1 MDAQEQYHARYIHQL
16 ASQAS
21 QLSSSASAQLAASDA
36 QHSAEVEFI
45 TSQHQSEL
53 DSLHHQLTDTTA
65 VLNEQHASDL
75 AFQAEQQKLMV
86 SQLVTFLAW
95 EKDDAM
101 LELSTSHAAQ
111 LSSLVTQ
118 HDQQL
123 DSVQA
128 KMIEQSMNAMSASS
142 QAAAQALTAETSDL
156 PQDLNQLHSIE
167 LQTQQI
173 AFSLSLEEAHA
184 ERAQS
189 VQSLESAWEAKV
201 AEAKRSHE
209 TALRQA
215 LNSAAH
221 DSETES
227 QAQVGMLLTAH
238 ASELESLMAEHE
250 QHLTVIATQR
260 TQDQAESL
268 SHLTQAMEQLTHEH
282 AQSLASAELDWTHA
296 QTDQQEQNKQQL
308 LDLTMEHDSSLT
320 DLTDGWQKRL
330 QAAQSQHDAEMSHLS
345 SEHDSA
351 MALIREGAEL
361 AQQLHAVQLINL
373 QLEFEQAERK
383 LRADVSAAQHAHATA
398 FALHTNLQHQ
408 SQVCCK
414 HAQLF
419 VVITRSNDVVN
430 RHHMAGPMPYFCGFS
445 FASKQ
450 NIVIQPASLT
460 LLHQA
465 RVHCTWHRRCRSSKV
480 LHL

>member
-1 MDAQEQYHARYIHQL
+1 ML
-16 ASQAS
+16 
-21 QLSSSASAQLAASDA
+21 
-36 QHSAEVEFI
+36 
-45 TSQHQSEL
+45 TSQHHSEL
-53 DSLHHQLTDTTA
+53 DSLHYRLTDTTA
-65 VLNEQHASDL
+65 MLNEQHASDL

-128 KMIEQSMNAMSASS
+128 KMIEQSLDALNVVSASS
-142 QAAAQALTAETSDL
+142 QAAAQILTAEASDL
-156 PQDLNQLHSIE
+156 TQDLDQLHSIE

-173 AFSLSLEEAHA
+173 AFALSLEEAHA
-184 ERAQS
+184 EHAQS
-189 VQSLESAWEAKV
+189 VQRLEAACEAQV
-201 AEAKRSHE
+201 AEAACSHE

-238 ASELESLMAEHE
+238 AAELESLMAEHE
-250 QHLTVIATQR
+250 QHLTVIATQC

-268 SHLTQAMEQLTHEH
+268 SHLTEAMEQLTHEH
-282 AQSLASAELDWTHA
+282 AESMASAELDWTHA
-296 QTDQQEQNKQQL
+296 QTDQQEQHKQQL
-308 LDLTMEHDSSLT
+308 LDLTMEHDSSLS

-330 QAAQSQHDAEMSHLS
+330 QAAQLQHNAEMSHLS

-351 MALIREGAEL
+351 VTHIR
-361 AQQLHAVQLINL
+361 
-373 QLEFEQAERK
+373 
-383 LRADVSAAQHAHATA
+383 
-398 FALHTNLQHQ
+398 
-408 SQVCCK
+408 C
-414 HAQLF
+414 
-419 VVITRSNDVVN
+419 
-430 RHHMAGPMPYFCGFS
+430 
-445 FASKQ
+445 
-450 NIVIQPASLT
+450 
-460 LLHQA
+460 
-465 RVHCTWHRRCRSSKV
+465 
-480 LHL
+480 

>member
-1 MDAQEQYHARYIHQL
+1 M
-16 ASQAS
+16 
-21 QLSSSASAQLAASDA
+21 
-36 QHSAEVEFI
+36 EFI

-53 DSLHHQLTDTTA
+53 DSIHHQLTDTTA

-101 LELSTSHAAQ
+101 LELSTSHTAQ

-123 DSVQA
+123 DSEQA
-128 KMIEQSMNAMSASS
+128 KMIEQSLDALNAVSASS
-142 QAAAQALTAETSDL
+142 QAAAQALTAETSNL
-156 PQDLNQLHSIE
+156 TQDLNQLHSIE
-167 LQTQQI
+167 LRTQQI

-184 ERAQS
+184 EHAQS
-189 VQSLESAWEAKV
+189 VQSIESACEAEV
-201 AEAKRSHE
+201 AEARRSHE

-215 LNSAAH
+215 LDSAAH

-227 QAQVGMLLTAH
+227 QAQLGTLLTAH
-238 ASELESLMAEHE
+238 AAELNSLMAEHE

-260 TQDQAESL
+260 TQDGAESL
-268 SHLTQAMEQLTHEH
+268 SHLTQAMDQLTHEH

-296 QTDQQEQNKQQL
+296 QTDQQEQYKQQL
-308 LDLTMEHDSSLT
+308 LDLNMGHDSSLS
-320 DLTDGWQKRL
+320 DLNDGWQNRL
-330 QAAQSQHDAEMSHLS
+330 EAAQSQHDAEMSHLS

-351 MALIREGAEL
+351 MAPIREGADS

-383 LRADVSAAQHAHATA
+383 LRVDASAAQHAHAA
-398 FALHTNLQHQ
+398 AVALHTNLQHQ

-419 VVITRSNDVVN
+419 VVITRSNDTVN
-430 RHHMAGPMPYFCGFS
+430 RHHMVVPTHFCWGCS
-445 FASKQ
+445 SASHQ
-450 NIVIQPASLT
+450 ETVIQPAILT
-460 LLHQA
+460 LLRQA
-465 RVHCTWHRRCRSSKV
+465 RLKGTWHRRCRSSKA

>member
-1 MDAQEQYHARYIHQL
+1 MDAQEQHHARYIQQL

-21 QLSSSASAQLAASDA
+21 QLSISASAQLAASDA

-53 DSLHHQLTDTTA
+53 DSLHHRLTDTTA
-65 VLNEQHASDL
+65 ALSEQHASDL

-86 SQLVTFLAW
+86 SQLVTFLVW

-128 KMIEQSMNAMSASS
+128 KMIEQSLVALNTMSASS
-142 QAAAQALTAETSDL
+142 QAAAQTLTADTSALT
-156 PQDLNQLHSIE
+156 QDLDQLQIID

-184 ERAQS
+184 EHAQS
-189 VQSLESAWEAKV
+189 VQSLEAAWEAKA
-201 AEAKRSHE
+201 AEERRGRE

-238 ASELESLMAEHE
+238 AAELESLMAEHE
-250 QHLTVIATQR
+250 QHLTVTATQR
-260 TQDQAESL
+260 TRDRAESL
-268 SHLTQAMEQLTHEH
+268 SHLTEAMEQLTHEH

-296 QTDQQEQNKQQL
+296 QTDQQQQYKQQL
-308 LDLTMEHDSSLT
+308 LDLTMKHDSSLA
-320 DLTDGWQKRL
+320 DLTEGWQTRL
-330 QAAQSQHDAEMSHLS
+330 QAAQSQHDAKMSHLS
-345 SEHDSA
+345 SKHDSA
-351 MALIREGAEL
+351 MAHIREDAES

-383 LRADVSAAQHAHATA
+383 LKADASAAQHAHAA
-398 FALHTNLQHQ
+398 AVALHTDLQHQ
-408 SQVCCK
+408 SQVRLIT
-414 HAQLF
+414 HSNHQYLFAQ
-419 VVITRSNDVVN
+419 
-430 RHHMAGPMPYFCGFS
+430 
-445 FASKQ
+445 
-450 NIVIQPASLT
+450 
-460 LLHQA
+460 
-465 RVHCTWHRRCRSSKV
+465 
-480 LHL
+480 

>member
-1 MDAQEQYHARYIHQL
+1 MDAQEQQHARYIHQL

-21 QLSSSASAQLAASDA
+21 QLSISASAQLAASDA
-36 QHSAEVEFI
+36 QHSAEVDLI
-45 TSQHQSEL
+45 TLQHQSEL
-53 DSLHHQLTDTTA
+53 DSTHRQLRDTA
-65 VLNEQHASDL
+65 VVLNEQHASDL

-111 LSSLVTQ
+111 LSSLGAQ

-123 DSVQA
+123 NSEQA
-128 KMIEQSMNAMSASS
+128 KMMEQSLVALNAMSASS
-142 QAAAQALTAETSDL
+142 QAAAQALTADASDL
-156 PQDLNQLHSIE
+156 TQDSNQLHIIE
-167 LQTQQI
+167 LQTQQTT
-173 AFSLSLEEAHA
+173 FSLSLEEAHA
-184 ERAQS
+184 EHAQA

-201 AEAKRSHE
+201 AEARRSHE
-209 TALRQA
+209 AALRQA

-221 DSETES
+221 DSETENH
-227 QAQVGMLLTAH
+227 AQVGTLLTAH
-238 ASELESLMAEHE
+238 AAKLESLMAEHE

-260 TQDQAESL
+260 TQDQTESL

-296 QTDQQEQNKQQL
+296 QTDQQEQYKQQL
-308 LDLTMEHDSSLT
+308 LDLTMEHDSSLA

-345 SEHDSA
+345 SKHDSA
-351 MALIREGAEL
+351 MALIREGAES

-383 LRADVSAAQHAHATA
+383 LKADVSAAQHAHAA
-398 FALHTNLQHQ
+398 AVALHIKLQHQ
-408 SQVCCK
+408 SQVCCT

-419 VVITRSNDVVN
+419 VIIMRSNDVVN
-430 RHHMAGPMPYFCGFS
+430 RHYMAGPMPYFCGFS
-445 FASKQ
+445 SASQQ
-450 NIVIQPASLT
+450 NVT
-460 LLHQA
+460 T
-465 RVHCTWHRRCRSSKV
+465 C
-480 LHL
+480 

>member
-1 MDAQEQYHARYIHQL
+1 MDAQEQQHARYIHQL

-21 QLSSSASAQLAASDA
+21 QLSISASAQIAASDA
-36 QHSAEVEFI
+36 QHSAEVGLI

-53 DSLHHQLTDTTA
+53 DSLHHQLTDTA
-65 VLNEQHASDL
+65 AMLNEQHASDL
-75 AFQAEQQKLMV
+75 AFQAEQRTLMV

-128 KMIEQSMNAMSASS
+128 KMMEQSLVALNAMSASS
-142 QAAAQALTAETSDL
+142 QAAAQAAAQALTAETSDL
-156 PQDLNQLHSIE
+156 TQDLNQLHSIE

-184 ERAQS
+184 EQAQS
-189 VQSLESAWEAKV
+189 VQSLESAWEAKI
-201 AEAKRSHE
+201 AEVRRSHE
-209 TALRQA
+209 TALGQA

-221 DSETES
+221 DSETKR
-227 QAQVGMLLTAH
+227 QAQFGTLLTAH
-238 ASELESLMAEHE
+238 AAELESLVAEHE

-282 AQSLASAELDWTHA
+282 AQSLTSAELDWTHA
-296 QTDQQEQNKQQL
+296 QTDQQQQYKQQL
-308 LDLTMEHDSSLT
+308 LDLTMEHDSSLA

-345 SEHDSA
+345 REHDSA
-351 MALIREGAEL
+351 MALIREGAESV
-361 AQQLHAVQLINL
+361 QQLHAVQLINL

-383 LRADVSAAQHAHATA
+383 LRADVCAAQHAHAA
-398 FALHTNLQHQ
+398 AVALHTNLQYQ
-408 SQVCCK
+408 SQVCK
-414 HAQLF
+414 
-419 VVITRSNDVVN
+419 RSNDVVN
-430 RHHMAGPMPYFCGFS
+430 T
-445 FASKQ
+445 Q
-450 NIVIQPASLT
+450 
-460 LLHQA
+460 
-465 RVHCTWHRRCRSSKV
+465 
-480 LHL
+480 

>member
-1 MDAQEQYHARYIHQL
+1 M
-16 ASQAS
+16 
-21 QLSSSASAQLAASDA
+21 
-36 QHSAEVEFI
+36 EFI
-45 TSQHQSEL
+45 ISQHQSEL
-53 DSLHHQLTDTTA
+53 DSLHHQLTGTTDM
-65 VLNEQHASDL
+65 LNEQHASNL

-128 KMIEQSMNAMSASS
+128 KMIEQSLDALNAISASS
-142 QAAAQALTAETSDL
+142 QAAAQALTAETSNL
-156 PQDLNQLHSIE
+156 TQNLNQLHITE

-173 AFSLSLEEAHA
+173 AFSLSLNEAHA
-184 ERAQS
+184 EHAQS
-189 VQSLESAWEAKV
+189 VQSIESACEAEV
-201 AEAKRSHE
+201 AEAGRSHE

-227 QAQVGMLLTAH
+227 QAQAGTLLTAH
-238 ASELESLMAEHE
+238 ATELESLMAEHE

-282 AQSLASAELDWTHA
+282 AESMASAELDRTHA
-296 QTDQQEQNKQQL
+296 QTDQQEQYKQQL
-308 LDLTMEHDSSLT
+308 LDLTMEHDSSLS

-330 QAAQSQHDAEMSHLS
+330 QAAESQHDAEMSHLS
-345 SEHDSA
+345 SEHDSSVTH
-351 MALIREGAEL
+351 IREGAES

-383 LRADVSAAQHAHATA
+383 LKADASAAQHAHAA
-398 FALHTNLQHQ
+398 AVAVHTNLQHQ

-414 HAQLF
+414 LAHVLLVIMRSYN
-419 VVITRSNDVVN
+419 VVD
-430 RHHMAGPMPYFCGFS
+430 RHHMAVPTHHCWGCS
-445 FASKQ
+445 SASQQETAIQFAT
-450 NIVIQPASLT
+450 LT
-460 LLHQA
+460 LLCQA
-465 RVHCTWHRRCRSSKV
+465 RVKGTWHRRCR
-480 LHL
+480 